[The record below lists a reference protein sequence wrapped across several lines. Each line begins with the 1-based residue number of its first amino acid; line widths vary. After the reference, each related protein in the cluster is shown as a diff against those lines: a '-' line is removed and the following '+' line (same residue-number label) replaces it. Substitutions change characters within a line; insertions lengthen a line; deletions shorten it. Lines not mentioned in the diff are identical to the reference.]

1 MTGTKTN
8 ERPGTRARA
17 SYVRSSAYK
26 AREVLDLIRGKS
38 YAQAAEILLFSERGI
53 SEEILKVL
61 DSAVAN
67 AEHNDNQLAEELY
80 VSACYADEG
89 PTLKRWRPRARGRAT
104 RIRKRT
110 CHITVIVSRYSDA
123 ELEAMRER
131 EAAAGR
137 SGSTQAAEAR
147 RARVAQSKA
156 RDHDHDHEDEDA
168 SVEDQAAEIVDATA
182 ASMAEAGEDYDATA
196 ADSDQDTVV
205 DADDATPFGPLS
217 HAPLEDPQE
226 MPEGYPIKGNA
237 DSMKY
242 HQPEGQWYEQTVA
255 EVWFA
260 TAEAAEEAGFTQA
273 GASSDSEEE
282 AE

>member
-1 MTGTKTN
+1 MAGTKTN
-8 ERPGTRARA
+8 ERPGTRAKA
-17 SYVRSSAYK
+17 SYVRTSAYK

-38 YAQAAEILLFSERGI
+38 YAEAAELLQFSERGI

-67 AEHNDNQLAEELY
+67 AEHNDNQVAEELF

-110 CHITVIVSRYSDA
+110 CHITVIVSRYDDEA
-123 ELEAMRER
+123 LEALRAR

-137 SGSTQAAEAR
+137 SGSSQAAEAR
-147 RARVAQSKA
+147 RGRVAPSKA
-156 RDHDHDHEDEDA
+156 RQAEDDVDVDDDEA
-168 SVEDQAAEIVDATA
+168 SVEDQADEIVEATA
-182 ASMAEAGEDYDATA
+182 ASMAEDHDATT
-196 ADSDQDTVV
+196 ADSDADGIA
-205 DADDATPFGPLS
+205 DADDAAPFGPLS
-217 HAPLEDPQE
+217 HAPLEDVNE
-226 MPEGYPIKGNA
+226 APEGYPIKGNA

-242 HQPEGQWYEQTVA
+242 HQPDGRWYEKTVA

-260 TAEAAEEAGFTQA
+260 TPEAAEEAGFTEA
-273 GASSDSEEE
+273 GTSSGSEEE
-282 AE
+282 E

>member
-1 MTGTKTN
+1 M
-8 ERPGTRARA
+8 
-17 SYVRSSAYK
+17 
-26 AREVLDLIRGKS
+26 
-38 YAQAAEILLFSERGI
+38 
-53 SEEILKVL
+53 L

-156 RDHDHDHEDEDA
+156 RAQDHDHDHEDEDA
-168 SVEDQAAEIVDATA
+168 SVEDQATEIVDATA

-260 TAEAAEEAGFTQA
+260 TAEAAEEAGFTEA